1 MRITEAAARL
11 DMSPRMLRYREDLGL
26 LPPLRDRPYGR
37 GHAHRQFTE
46 EDLATITAA
55 LAIERRFDITP
66 AALAFG
72 LRVLTDPAARAAV
85 ADLGRRTGHVP
96 AGPGA
101 GRALDFEKERALRA
115 LGGALRGSAERLTS
129 VVGPATATTGNAPGA
144 ARAIPGAGREGDTG
158 EGLPMRGGHRG
169 AMSLTKA
176 VCRRCR
182 EPVPHPFARYQCRLV
197 HDRGNFT
204 AYRLLNCHYHE
215 NVIVIMELPAGT
227 VERRAIGNPTLPLN

>member
-11 DMSPRMLRYREDLGL
+11 GMSPRMLRYREDLGL

-46 EDLATITAA
+46 EDLAAITAA

-115 LGGALRGSAERLTS
+115 LGAAPR
-129 VVGPATATTGNAPGA
+129 GPAGRLPPGGYLRATGRRNAAQPDSGTARCPEAGAPG
-144 ARAIPGAGREGDTG
+144 RALDDR
-158 EGLPMRGGHRG
+158 HRR
-169 AMSLTKA
+169 
-176 VCRRCR
+176 V
-182 EPVPHPFARYQCRLV
+182 
-197 HDRGNFT
+197 
-204 AYRLLNCHYHE
+204 
-215 NVIVIMELPAGT
+215 
-227 VERRAIGNPTLPLN
+227 